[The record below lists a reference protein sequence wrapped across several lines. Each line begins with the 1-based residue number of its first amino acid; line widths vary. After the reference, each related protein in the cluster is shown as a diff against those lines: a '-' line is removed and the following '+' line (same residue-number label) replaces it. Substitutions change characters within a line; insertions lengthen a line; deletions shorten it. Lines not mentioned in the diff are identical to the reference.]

1 MKYKVLFRIALA
13 LIVTLFSSYMAG
25 EREEA
30 FYCSNKHLLF
40 QQDKCFSNFLSDL
53 NSMEALVF
61 IPEDKVSQAKKYD
74 IRRSSGD
81 KAMKRNMELSKNSS
95 SYVQMQPS
103 NGGSSEC
110 EKSIALNFNN
120 LEMTVFVRKENLR
133 ESQDILQFKYYKGA
147 PLSSEMV
154 KFDTKTAET
163 LQLKGEGGAWQ
174 NYVPVDL

>member
-40 QQDKCFSNFLSDL
+40 QQDECFSNFLSEL

-74 IRRSSGD
+74 INRLSGD
-81 KAMKRNMELSKNSS
+81 KAMKRNMDFNKKSS
-95 SYVQMQPS
+95 SYVQIKPS
-103 NGGSSEC
+103 KSTTSEC

-154 KFDTKTAET
+154 KFDTKTGET
-163 LQLKGEGGAWQ
+163 LQIKGDRGSWQ
-174 NYVPVDL
+174 NYVPVAL